1 MLHDEFTCRLQ
12 TNYKVVALPQH
23 ARSKTE
29 GIWHGIEVRRRDFM
43 LLDASEQLSS
53 RALKPAALRH
63 LSLGGQ
69 AMSDPLEEQESSTS
83 RLKIILITI
92 AVLAVAALAIW
103 QGLELA
109 LRLTS

>member
-1 MLHDEFTCRLQ
+1 MRRNEFTYYLQ
-12 TNYKVVALPQH
+12 TNYKVIALPQP
-23 ARSKTE
+23 ARSSTE
-29 GIWHGIEVRRRDFM
+29 GIWHAIEVRRREFV
-43 LLDASEQLSS
+43 LLGTPENLMFYSLE
-53 RALKPAALRH
+53 PAALRH

-69 AMSDPLEEQESSTS
+69 VMSDPLQEQESSTS

-92 AVLAVAALAIW
+92 TVLAVAALAIW